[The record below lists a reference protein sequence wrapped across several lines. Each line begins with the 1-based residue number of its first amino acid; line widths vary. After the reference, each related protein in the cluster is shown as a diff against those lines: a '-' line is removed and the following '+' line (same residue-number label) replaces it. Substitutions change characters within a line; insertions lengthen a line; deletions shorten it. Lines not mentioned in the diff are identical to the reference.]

1 MLLDP
6 SCPPVESTGAYCR
19 KRDVDTKR
27 QVMIWLMV
35 DVGLL
40 LKGREMVIMDHSA
53 GTKAARSRRA
63 EYLKRFLQCS
73 GGRRWLSKES
83 VVKRFARRVARNQ

>member
-27 QVMIWLMV
+27 QVDDLV
-35 DVGLL
+35 D
-40 LKGREMVIMDHSA
+40 
-53 GTKAARSRRA
+53 
-63 EYLKRFLQCS
+63 
-73 GGRRWLSKES
+73 GRRRLIT
-83 VVKRFARRVARNQ
+83 

>member
-19 KRDVDTKR
+19 KHDVLIRNDKL
-27 QVMIWLMV
+27 MIWLMV
-35 DVGLL
+35 HVGLL

-53 GTKAARSRRA
+53 GTKAARSQRVQSWIGA
-63 EYLKRFLQCS
+63 EHLKTFSAVQ
-73 GGRRWLSKES
+73 WW
-83 VVKRFARRVARNQ
+83 